1 MIRSADIEVLQ
12 EVEMALHDAY
22 ESSSRKSKWSTV
34 ADVKAFSG
42 KANLSTL
49 RELVDSGGA
58 TEKTSGG
65 IHMQQFKPSRGL
77 AGSGD
82 SKTSFSSRSSQGRN
96 GQEDR
101 GEQDQDDDQR
111 DEQEQDEQ
119 EQGGGKPPP
128 WGEGKPWDDG
138 IPWWPWDENGE
149 PMYKG
154 KSDRDKLGNTMGTG
168 VGLMIAGGMGSSSAA
183 AGTGTSAATGA
194 ASAVPSMPVQPLT

>member
-111 DEQEQDEQ
+111 DEQERDEQ

-128 WGEGKPWDDG
+128 ENGKPPGW
-138 IPWWPWDENGE
+138 PWWDEPQHKAGNRGSMGE
-149 PMYKG
+149 
-154 KSDRDKLGNTMGTG
+154 TMGRGFGTML
-168 VGLMIAGGMGSSSAA
+168 VGGGSSSAA
-183 AGTGTSAATGA
+183 ASAGTSAAAGA
-194 ASAVPSMPVQPLT
+194 ARTIPSMPMQSLT